1 MKENYD
7 DIYDN
12 DYINLKNDNIED
24 IFNIDIKSTSNESE
38 NNENYNNEDYKSDD
52 EIDLKYDNYGN
63 SLEENIQKNYKNF
76 QNIVCSE
83 CGEIPYIEIDHINYR
98 IKSSC
103 LNGHNKVDTFINFI
117 KKSNEKV
124 AKGYECIE
132 CKKEISELNIKKN
145 NRKNNIF
152 KCTCNNYVCNDC
164 KEEHKRKEY
173 EGNAQEF
180 HNFVQLSEKD
190 YKCACSGEPNDFI
203 AFCTK
208 CNKNLCSNCQSN
220 HSSEHNELLF
230 TEEDMYDLDVEKK
243 KQEFE
248 KQKSNIKEFLD
259 KLNNLKKDLFEKI
272 RELEKNLELYIEIN
286 DFIIYKYNIAFLND
300 QVIENFRNINFKL
313 EDKLDIFKTYTN
325 FKDSLVILSSLFYDK
340 KVTTNYSI
348 GNEALRIRRA
358 SLSDITSLTTYKQE
372 DLQISSDIKCICEL
386 NNKILVGDGKGQ
398 IHIFNLSDKEYKETY
413 IINLNEEIKFLYS
426 LTNKYFVAS
435 DENKIIIY
443 GLKENKNLQKHI
455 INQEFEYTFK
465 TKNNSKIKISKQ
477 SDIRRSNKII
487 NNIFNKNKINNINK
501 LYYQIIELQN
511 NYLIYIDGDK
521 IIVLEPNFNKTYKK
535 IGKGI
540 YLKCNIVS
548 MTEINNN
555 KFCVYSENNY
565 ISIFNSHNFEEI
577 DKIDNLGFPF
587 KKIEAL
593 SNDIIVCFGQEIML
607 ISISQKK
614 LINCKLSNYTD
625 MCCEPHKVLLVKKNK
640 LSQYSLESTKKDINL
655 SKVKEMDIVAENS
668 TIINSLYISKN
679 NKKETTKGKLILV
692 YNNKKFKM
700 YLNNP
705 NIFDLSNQ

>member
-1 MKENYD
+1 MYNL
-7 DIYDN
+7 DID
-12 DYINLKNDNIED
+12 
-24 IFNIDIKSTSNESE
+24 
-38 NNENYNNEDYKSDD
+38 
-52 EIDLKYDNYGN
+52 
-63 SLEENIQKNYKNF
+63 
-76 QNIVCSE
+76 
-83 CGEIPYIEIDHINYR
+83 
-98 IKSSC
+98 
-103 LNGHNKVDTFINFI
+103 
-117 KKSNEKV
+117 
-124 AKGYECIE
+124 
-132 CKKEISELNIKKN
+132 
-145 NRKNNIF
+145 
-152 KCTCNNYVCNDC
+152 
-164 KEEHKRKEY
+164 
-173 EGNAQEF
+173 
-180 HNFVQLSEKD
+180 
-190 YKCACSGEPNDFI
+190 
-203 AFCTK
+203 
-208 CNKNLCSNCQSN
+208 
-220 HSSEHNELLF
+220 
-230 TEEDMYDLDVEKK
+230 KK
-243 KQEFE
+243 KHKFE
-248 KQKSNIKEFLD
+248 IQKSNIKEFLD
-259 KLNNLKKDLFEKI
+259 KLNGLKKDLIDKI
-272 RELEKNLELYIEIN
+272 RELEKNLELYIEIK
-286 DFIIYKYNIAFLND
+286 DYIIYKYNVAFLND

-313 EDKLDIFKTYTN
+313 ESKLDFFKTCTTN
-325 FKDSLVILSSLFYDK
+325 KDSLIVLSSLFYDNI
-340 KVTTNYSI
+340 VRPNYSI
-348 GNEALRIRRA
+348 GNDIVRTSAT
-358 SLSDITSLTTYKQE
+358 SLGDITSFTTYKQD
-372 DLQISSDIKCICEL
+372 DLQINSDIKTICEV
-386 NNKILVGDGKGQ
+386 NNKILVGYGKGQ

-477 SDIRRSNKII
+477 SDIRRSNKTI
-487 NNIFNKNKINNINK
+487 NIIFNKNKINNINK